1 MIGRLTSVDPEPQR
15 NVKLNWSVIRWSP
28 KSHHRR
34 LRLLDVTGFEIK
46 TWRFDRLLLL
56 GFLALGGVVL
66 YTFQV
71 ADNGPN
77 LVSIAAL
84 VALPLAGIRLRRK
97 VLYSIF
103 LLTSKPGK
111 ERIRFYRTFSQLDL
125 ALLLDVM
132 TFWVGGRPR
141 KLT

>member
-1 MIGRLTSVDPEPQR
+1 VVGDQVESEIS
-15 NVKLNWSVIRWSP
+15 SP
-28 KSHHRR
+28 PGPIACA
-34 LRLLDVTGFEIK
+34 DVTGFEIK
-46 TWRFDRLLLL
+46 TWRFGRLILLCAL
-56 GFLALGGVVL
+56 VGFLALGGVVL
-66 YTFQV
+66 YSFQV
-71 ADNGPN
+71 ADEGPN

-132 TFWVGGRPR
+132 TFWVGDRPR